1 VQQALVAVEVALL
14 LLALVRLHG
23 ADVVLALARVE
34 GLLPEQLP
42 AGQLVVVQLLAALH
56 LLEAVQLQ
64 LLPQPLQPVLVAVQP
79 ALVEDLVLLVADQ
92 HLVQLPVQ
100 EVNLS

>member
-1 VQQALVAVEVALL
+1 MQQALVAVEVALL
-14 LLALVRLHG
+14 LFALVRLHG

-34 GLLPEQLP
+34 SLLFQQLP
-42 AGQLVVVQLLAALH
+42 AGQFVVVQLLAALH

-64 LLPQPLQPVLVAVQP
+64 LLPQPLQSVLVAVQP

-100 EVNLS
+100 EVHLL